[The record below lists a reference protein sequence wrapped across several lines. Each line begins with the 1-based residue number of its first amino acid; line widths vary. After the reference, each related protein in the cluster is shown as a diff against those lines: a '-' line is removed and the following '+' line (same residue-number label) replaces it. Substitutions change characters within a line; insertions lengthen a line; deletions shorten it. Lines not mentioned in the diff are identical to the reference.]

1 MTERTILVTGAAGF
15 LGGHVLAALRSHVG
29 RVVGMVRQDA
39 QAAKVTTLGAE
50 PVFADVTEPTS
61 LVEAMAGVDAVIH
74 LAAVSRDRDGLSM
87 EMVNYRGTVN
97 VLAAAKAARVSR
109 LVQVVEIGADSRR
122 AITFGRPDRRGK
134 GVVDAE
140 P

>member
-1 MTERTILVTGAAGF
+1 MTERTILVTGAPGS
-15 LGGHVLAALRSHVG
+15 LGGHVLAALRSHAG
-29 RVVGMVRQDA
+29 RMVGMIRQDA

-97 VLAAAKAARVSR
+97 VLPAAKAARVSR
-109 LVQVVEIGADSRR
+109 LVQVVGIRADSRR